1 MILITRPKG
10 QSKKLKLKLTTR
22 GFKIFQESFYSFK
35 YYKKKVSY
43 KKTNYYIFPSIHAV
57 NSLKKNKQITKFKD
71 AKIFVIGEQV
81 NKALV
86 ASGCKNIISI
96 FHDGKTLLKT
106 LQSYPKKDDKFIY
119 FCSNIVNEDFFIK
132 ANKQKINIKKI
143 RVYKT
148 IAIKSFT
155 KKLNDSFALN
165 NITGITFYSK
175 FAVDTFLMLASKY
188 KILKQVRNMPV
199 YCISDRV
206 AKPLIHKQFKSVYV
220 AKEPNERSLIASIN
234 KKHFIAR

>member
-10 QSKKLKLKLTTR
+10 QSKKLKLKLTSR

-71 AKIFVIGEQV
+71 AKIFAIGEQV
-81 NKALV
+81 FKVLSK
-86 ASGCKNIISI
+86 SGCKNIISI
-96 FHDGKTLLKT
+96 SQDSKTLLKT
-106 LQSYPKKDDKFIY
+106 LQSYLKSDDQFIY
-119 FCSNIVNEDFFIK
+119 FCSNIINENFFVEADK
-132 ANKQKINIKKI
+132 YKINIKKI

-148 IAIKSFT
+148 IAVKSFT

-175 FAVDTFLMLASKY
+175 LAVDTFLMLASKY

>member
-10 QSKKLKLKLTTR
+10 QSKKLKLKLTSR

-175 FAVDTFLMLASKY
+175 LAVDTFLALASKD
-188 KILKQVRNMPV
+188 KILKKAKKLPV
-199 YCISDRV
+199 YCISYRV

-220 AKEPNERSLIASIN
+220 AKQPNESDLIRSIN
-234 KKHFIAR
+234 RN

>member
-175 FAVDTFLMLASKY
+175 LAVDTFLALASKD
-188 KILKQVRNMPV
+188 KILKKAKKLPV
-199 YCISDRV
+199 YCISYRV
-206 AKPLIHKQFKSVYV
+206 AKPLIHKQYGLCWRICIFTQRWTTCVCS
-220 AKEPNERSLIASIN
+220 
-234 KKHFIAR
+234 

>member
-1 MILITRPKG
+1 MILITRPKA
-10 QSKKLKLKLTTR
+10 QSKELKLKLTAK
-22 GFKIFQESFYSFK
+22 GFKIFHENFYSFK
-35 YYKKKVSY
+35 YYRKPVSY

-57 NSLKKNKQITKFKD
+57 NSLKKNKQISKFKD
-71 AKIFVIGEQV
+71 AKIFAIGEQV
-81 NKALV
+81 SKVLSK
-86 ASGCKNIISI
+86 SGCKNIISI
-96 FHDGKTLLKT
+96 SKDSKTLLKT
-106 LQSYPKKDDKFIY
+106 LQSYLKSDDQFIY
-119 FCSNIVNEDFFIK
+119 FCSNIINEIFFVEADK
-132 ANKQKINIKKI
+132 HKINIKKI

-155 KKLNDSFALN
+155 KKLNNSFALN

-175 FAVDTFLMLASKY
+175 LAVDTFLILASK

-206 AKPLIHKQFKSVYV
+206 AKPLIHKHFKSVYI

>member
-71 AKIFVIGEQV
+71 AKIFVIGQQV

-175 FAVDTFLMLASKY
+175 LAVDTFLALASKD
-188 KILKQVRNMPV
+188 KILKKAKKLPV
-199 YCISDRV
+199 YCISYRV
-206 AKPLIHKQFKSVYV
+206 AKPLIHKQFKSVHV
-220 AKEPNERSLIASIN
+220 AKQPNESDLIKSIN
-234 KKHFIAR
+234 SN

>member
-175 FAVDTFLMLASKY
+175 LAVDTFLMLASKY